1 MGKAMF
7 LTGAAVGYVLGARAG
22 RERYEQIC
30 RVTSSVRGNPKIQQ
44 ATETVSQRGSEVVHK
59 VTDTAAEKAQSM
71 AGVAAEKAQ
80 TVAGAVAEKAPNWMP
95 GSRGSGESD
104 SGSAEAGMQPPTVEP
119 AMQGSTMNN
128 GRTV

>member
-30 RVTSSVRGNPKIQQ
+30 RISDSVRGNPKIQQ

-59 VTDTAAEKAQSM
+59 VADTAAGKAQSM
-71 AGVAAEKAQ
+71 AGAASEKAQ

-95 GSRGSGESD
+95 GSREASD
-104 SGSAEAGMQPPTVEP
+104 STAADPGMDPAADP
-119 AMQGSTMNN
+119 AMQSTMNN
-128 GRTV
+128 GRTM